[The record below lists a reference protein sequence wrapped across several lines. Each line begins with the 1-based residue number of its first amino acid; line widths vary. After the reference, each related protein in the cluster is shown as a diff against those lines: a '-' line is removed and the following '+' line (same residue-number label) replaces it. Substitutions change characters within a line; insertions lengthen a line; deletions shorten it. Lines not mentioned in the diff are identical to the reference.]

1 MLIASLNIRG
11 KQYSNKK
18 SKYKDLMT
26 LMRHN
31 KIALLALQETKLSDK
46 DKETIEKENPRLAIK
61 SNPNGLEQSL

>member
-1 MLIASLNIRG
+1 LLIASLNIRG